1 MLDKWGRQCA
11 YCGQKNT
18 PLEIEHIHP
27 ISKGGLDRVSN
38 LTVACTKCNQLKSN
52 RDVKEFLSGK
62 PELLKRIET
71 QAKLP

>member
-38 LTVACTKCNQLKSN
+38 LTV
-52 RDVKEFLSGK
+52 
-62 PELLKRIET
+62 
-71 QAKLP
+71 